1 MLDSFMSKMH
11 GNSLLSTRG
20 QFGTVLVP
28 WVNKNDDEECCFLN
42 NLTLINELAASFFQ
56 FDKRGGLS
64 LKCIQIRA
72 IFY

>member
-28 WVNKNDDEECCFLN
+28 WVNKNDDEECCFL
-42 NLTLINELAASFFQ
+42 
-56 FDKRGGLS
+56 K
-64 LKCIQIRA
+64 
-72 IFY
+72 